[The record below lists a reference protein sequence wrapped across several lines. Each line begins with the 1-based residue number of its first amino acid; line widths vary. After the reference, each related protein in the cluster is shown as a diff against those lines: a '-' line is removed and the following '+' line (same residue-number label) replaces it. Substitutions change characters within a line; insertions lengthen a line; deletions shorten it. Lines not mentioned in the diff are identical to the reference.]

1 MKIQTYKRPLFY
13 FHHHLETIIPAI
25 FRKVQLPTTY
35 TRERITTPDDDF
47 LDLDW
52 LKQKSEEL
60 IIISHGL
67 EGSSDRPYI
76 KGMARAFYQI
86 GKDVLAWNYRGCSGE
101 TNKQKRFYHSG
112 ATDDLHVIVNH
123 AIYSGY
129 KKIALIG
136 FSLGGNLTLKYLGE
150 TTRPAEIKKAIVFS
164 VPLHLATSCASLANK
179 SNYLYVLKFLRSLK
193 AKVREKGKTRNDIDL
208 KPLSSIKTL
217 QDFDNEYT
225 AKLHGY
231 KDAMDYYESCSSL
244 YFINKI
250 DRPTLIVNALNDSF
264 LSPRCFPEDELNNH
278 PFVSLETP
286 QQGGHVGFTQFNK
299 NGLFWSEEKA
309 LQFYTENQ

>member
-1 MKIQTYKRPLFY
+1 MDQTYNRPLFY
-13 FHHHLETIIPAI
+13 FHHHIETIVPAL
-25 FRKVQLPTTY
+25 FRKIVLPVSY

-52 LKQKSEEL
+52 LTQASEEL

-67 EGSSDRPYI
+67 EGCTDRPYI
-76 KGMARAFYQI
+76 KGMARAFYQF

-101 TNKQKRFYHSG
+101 MNKQKRFYHSG
-112 ATDDLHVIVNH
+112 ATDDLDVVVKH
-123 AIYSGY
+123 AIHKGY
-129 KKIALIG
+129 KKITLIG

-150 TTRPAEIKKAIVFS
+150 SIRPSEINKAIVFS
-164 VPLHLATSCASLANK
+164 VPLHLASSCASLSSR

-193 AKVREKGKTRNDIDL
+193 AKVEEKGKIRNDIDL
-208 KPLSSIKTL
+208 KPLASIKTL

-225 AKLHGY
+225 SKLHGY

-244 YFINKI
+244 YFVKNINV
-250 DRPTLIVNALNDSF
+250 PTLIVNAANDSF
-264 LSPRCFPEDELNNH
+264 LSDACYPRDMLKNH
-278 PFVSLETP
+278 PYVQLIIP
-286 QQGGHVGFTQFNK
+286 KQGGHVGFTQFNS

-309 LQFYTENQ
+309 LQFYKN

>member
-1 MKIQTYKRPLFY
+1 MINKTYKRPLFY
-13 FHHHLETIIPAI
+13 FHHHIETIVPAL
-25 FRKVQLPTTY
+25 FRKVKLPTAY

-52 LKQKSEEL
+52 LRQKSEEL

-101 TNKQKRFYHSG
+101 MNKQKRFYHSG
-112 ATDDLHVIVNH
+112 ATDDLHIVVNH
-123 AIYSGY
+123 AIDKGY
-129 KKIALIG
+129 KKIMLIG
-136 FSLGGNLTLKYLGE
+136 FSLGGNLSLKYLGE

-164 VPLHLATSCASLANK
+164 VPLHLATSCASLAHK

-193 AKVREKGKTRNDIDL
+193 AKVREKGNTRKDIDL

-264 LSPRCFPEDELNNH
+264 LSPRCFPKTELINH
-278 PFVSLETP
+278 PFVKLETP
-286 QQGGHVGFTQFNK
+286 QQGGHVGFTQFTK

-309 LQFYTENQ
+309 LQFYTEN

>member
-1 MKIQTYKRPLFY
+1 MKDRTYKRPLFY
-13 FHHHLETIIPAI
+13 FHHHIETIVPAL
-25 FRKVQLPTTY
+25 FRKVKLPTSY
-35 TRERITTPDDDF
+35 TRERIATPDDDF

-52 LKQKSEEL
+52 LRQKSEEL

-101 TNKQKRFYHSG
+101 MNKQKRFYHSG
-112 ATDDLHVIVNH
+112 ATDDLHVIVKH
-123 AIYSGY
+123 AIHNGY
-129 KKIALIG
+129 KKITLIG

-164 VPLHLATSCASLANK
+164 VPLHLATSCASLASK

-193 AKVREKGKTRNDIDL
+193 AKVQEKGKTRNDIDL

-264 LSPRCFPEDELNNH
+264 LSPRCFPKDELNNH
-278 PFVSLETP
+278 PFVNLETP